1 MNIFLGNFDNH
12 GQRIP
17 VQVNV
22 GDTILLPDFAGTE
35 IKLNSEK
42 YFVYRDSD
50 VIGKLEKWFFF

>member
-50 VIGKLEKWFFF
+50 VIGKLEK